1 MISECPRK
9 TGYQDKNNHGDFY
22 SQMFLVPQEDGRQ
35 RSVINLKL
43 IISEVS

>member
-1 MISECPRK
+1 MLEKQAIRTK
-9 TGYQDKNNHGDFY
+9 TSTGDFY